1 MKRIWQIV
9 IASIVT
15 VVVFLTLVLA
25 SIVGWENAQAQ
36 ACAPT
41 SSMYEPV
48 STTTGSSGTYDEPEQ
63 KQMAQIIIGIGL
75 ARKFSLRDIQIALM
89 VAMQESNLRNLAYG
103 HLDSLGLFQQR
114 PSVQAWGTAEQIMN
128 PVHATNKF
136 YDALKKVKNREN
148 RSLIDVAKAVQ
159 RPDPEAYAKTF
170 YLHEKP
176 ALELLS
182 GVKPT
187 MTLEPAGISLLEAG
201 CSDLL
206 GDVEVAVQAA
216 LSYKGKPYNWRP
228 SSSSS
233 PFDSSHLTMAAFQ
246 QAGVKLP
253 ASAIEQYKAGV
264 KIGKPGSGSSAEWL
278 NTLQRGDLVFWART
292 TNLSVTGI
300 THVALYLG
308 NGEIIDATN
317 WGEDI
322 AVRDIYWSDASTIFF
337 GATRPI
343 EIGLK
348 AAGSEGWRWPLADPV
363 LTSNYGRRFHP
374 ILKIYRLH
382 DGSDFGA
389 PTGTPVYAAQ
399 AGRATFVAS
408 TSGGGKTVILD
419 HGGGIKTY
427 YLHLSAFSIDV
438 GDRVSAGQRIGS
450 VGNTGLSKGAHL
462 HYKVTVNGSSTDP
475 IPFMR
480 RFGLVL

>member
-1 MKRIWQIV
+1 MKRMWQIV
-9 IASIVT
+9 IAGIVT
-15 VVVFLTLVLA
+15 AVVFLTLVLA

-41 SSMYEPV
+41 STVFQPA
-48 STTTGSSGTYDEPEQ
+48 STTPGPSTTYDEPEQ
-63 KQMAQIIIGIGL
+63 KKMAQIIIGVGL

-89 VAMQESNLRNLAYG
+89 VAMQESGLRNLAYG

-114 PSVQAWGTAEQIMN
+114 PSVDAWGTAEQIMD

-148 RSLIDVAKAVQ
+148 RSLIDVAMTVQ
-159 RPDPEAYAKTF
+159 SPDPEAYAKTF
-170 YLHEKP
+170 YLHEQP

-187 MTLEPAGISLLEAG
+187 ITLETAGISLLEAG

-216 LSYKGKPYNWRP
+216 LSYNGKPYNWRP

-264 KIGKPGSGSSAEWL
+264 MVGKPGSGSSTEWL

-292 TNLSVTGI
+292 SNVSVNGI
-300 THVALYLG
+300 THVAMYLG
-308 NGEIIDATN
+308 NGEIIDATG

-322 AVRDIYWSDASTIFF
+322 SVRDIYWSDASTVFF

-348 AAGSEGWRWPLADPV
+348 SAGSEGWRWPLANPV
-363 LTSNYGRRFHP
+363 LTSSYGMRFHP
-374 ILKIYRLH
+374 IDRVWRLH

-389 PTGTPVYAAQ
+389 RSGTPVYAAQ
-399 AGRATFVAS
+399 SGRAVFVGS
-408 TSGGGKTVILD
+408 TSGGGNTIILD
-419 HGGGIKTY
+419 HGSGIKTY
-427 YLHLSAFSIDV
+427 YLHLSAFSIQE
-438 GDRVSAGQRIGS
+438 GARVSAGQRIGS
-450 VGNTGLSKGAHL
+450 VGNTGKSKGAHL